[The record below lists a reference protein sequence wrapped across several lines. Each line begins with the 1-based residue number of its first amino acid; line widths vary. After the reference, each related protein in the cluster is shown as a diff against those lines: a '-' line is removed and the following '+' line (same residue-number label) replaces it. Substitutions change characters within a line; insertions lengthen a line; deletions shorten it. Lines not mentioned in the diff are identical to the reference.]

1 MTSFDNAPATQP
13 PKGSSRARLLWGHA
27 VAAVS
32 RWRQQPK
39 QSTSPKRKLVLFDFD
54 CTLTVVHVFKSLAG
68 WVDSQVCRLPA
79 LGSAV
84 PKPHAL
90 TERGQLR
97 RISELGPAW
106 VEQAFGGRQRIR
118 VLHGLLEALKN
129 QGVSVVLVTRGYIGV
144 AKFCLSE
151 TGLVEFFERIYG
163 NVGAAYGDKTT
174 FDVEAE
180 TSGTSR
186 HDLEKYLGRWDDGQ
200 WDSKNQVVAGL
211 LQERNLKGD
220 DVIFVDD
227 DLEELNVLK
236 HSMTVVHVAGD
247 AGLSLAEVNKLVDLL
262 GQQNEPWA
270 LQCSDQWA
278 SLRNP
283 LASKPFAIVVFNR
296 KHLPIR
302 VARHIALLEADFATC
317 KNALRRV
324 KMLLREPLL
333 FCSVT
338 QQAFVRHVLASVD
351 KPFSVKALQPVIQG
365 MHAQLG
371 LLHGEL
377 GSPAAMQ
384 QFAAFQ
390 RTNSVDSEETSFE
403 PRCTRADSGESES
416 SCAGNLYI
424 EPLNKPD
431 SQQPLQTLSSIV
443 RMFKQTLL
451 GLCPITVVNAGLSRN
466 VICCHEIEGTGTDTA
481 VWARYKKIE
490 LLGAGHFGEVFKA
503 EEACNGRLVAV
514 KQLERLSYLEDEYD
528 DEQSE
533 VSVLR
538 ALAHPNLLR
547 VFEVVKSRD
556 HIHII
561 TELASGGTLSSYARK
576 NEDSRNKWI
585 PGCMQQIVSAV
596 AYCHN
601 LHVLHGDLKPEN
613 VLICGQRPD
622 GTPLCIVCDFGHT
635 AICIGT
641 ALVAAPGDPR
651 YIAPEVV
658 AEEGLSPKSDIY
670 MLGVTAY
677 ELLSC
682 GWLPYFSE
690 RSCTLRMSYYQLKV
704 GGVRER
710 ILSEDGLDWRDLDR
724 IKSLAQEVRD
734 VVLQMLARN
743 AADRPKAVDLLRC
756 SWLQGAHGPCKTAY
770 DAMLRAD
777 ANNGWGLWVPQ
788 HPSFA
793 CRLEARSNTSWVCR
807 MLLSIMGSGLD
818 PVRVLGARLLFRRL
832 DAEGNGLIS
841 QQSFCAAAE
850 ATGLSSSLA
859 KALFQAADIHD
870 QGYLDFK
877 NLVMIFL
884 DLDTFTN
891 DELLAELASVVSR
904 MRGPVEGEALQAAP
918 SLPVKHLQSL
928 LCSQPD
934 AQMLRW
940 VHEVK
945 EVLGPGDKVIDAQSL
960 LRLLCDGSNV
970 SCASML
976 LGG

>member
-1 MTSFDNAPATQP
+1 MTFDHVPAAPLLP
-13 PKGSSRARLLWGHA
+13 EKSSRAQLLWRRA
-27 VAAVS
+27 LAAVS

-39 QSTSPKRKLVLFDFD
+39 QNAGPKRKLVLFDFD

-106 VEQAFGGRQRIR
+106 VEQAFGGRQRIGI
-118 VLHGLLEALKN
+118 LHELLDALRA
-129 QGVSVVLVTRGYIGV
+129 QGVSVILVTRGYIGV
-144 AKFCLSE
+144 AKFCLTE
-151 TGLVEFFERIYG
+151 AGLMHFFERVYG

-180 TSGTSR
+180 TSDRLSQG
-186 HDLEKYLGRWDDGQ
+186 LEMHLGRWDDAQ

-211 LQERNLKGD
+211 LQEKALKGD

-227 DLEELNVLK
+227 DLEEVNVLK
-236 HSMTVVHVAGD
+236 HSMPVVHVAGN
-247 AGLSLAEVNKLVDLL
+247 AGLSLAEVEKLVDLL

-270 LQCSDQWA
+270 LNCSDRWA
-278 SLRNP
+278 ALRNP

-296 KHLPIR
+296 KHLPVR

-338 QQAFVRHVLASVD
+338 QQAFVRHVVTAVD
-351 KPFSVKALQPVIQG
+351 RPFSVKALQPVIQG

-390 RTNSVDSEETSFE
+390 RTSSVDSEEASKE
-403 PRCTRADSGESES
+403 SRGMRVSSVDSENSG
-416 SCAGNLYI
+416 AGNLYV
-424 EPLNKPD
+424 EPLDKPD

-451 GLCPITVVNAGLSRN
+451 GLCPITLVNAGLSRN

-503 EEACNGRLVAV
+503 EEVCNGRLVAV

-528 DEQSE
+528 EEQSE

-547 VFEVVKSRD
+547 IYEVVKSRD
-556 HIHII
+556 EIHII
-561 TELASGGTLSSYARK
+561 TELATGGTLSSYAK
-576 NEDSRNKWI
+576 QNEDSRTKWI

-651 YIAPEVV
+651 YIAPEVI

-677 ELLSC
+677 ELLSG

-724 IKSLAQEVRD
+724 IKSLAQDVRE
-734 VVLQMLARN
+734 VVLQMLARH

-793 CRLEARSNTSWVCR
+793 CRLESRSKTSWVFR

-832 DAEGNGLIS
+832 DAEGNGLLS
-841 QQSFCAAAE
+841 QQGFCAAAE
-850 ATGLSSSLA
+850 TAGLSPSLA
-859 KALFQAADIHD
+859 KGLFQAADLHD

-884 DLDTFTN
+884 DLDSFTL
-891 DELLAELASVVSR
+891 DELRAELASVVSR
-904 MRGPVEGEALQAAP
+904 MRGPVEEEELQAAP
-918 SLPVKHLQSL
+918 SLSVKRLQSL
-928 LCSQPD
+928 LCSRPD
-934 AQMLRW
+934 ARMLRW
-940 VHEVK
+940 IHEIN
-945 EVLGPGDKVIDAQSL
+945 EILGPGDHVIDADCL
-960 LRLLCDGSNV
+960 LRVVLSDGRSV
-970 SCASML
+970 KD
-976 LGG
+976 